1 VRRIGDHAD
10 GVLPRLPVQWIA
22 VMRTWAGQI
31 VIAVTLTGSALILT
45 ALYWPFLARTP
56 FVILFVAAILSARL
70 AGRAA
75 GLIAVA
81 FGLAGSIW
89 FPPPWDLPRLPQ
101 LLVGF
106 AVFSGGSAWLVGRHQ
121 EIVCDL
127 RTSRERLAFI
137 VASLPALVWAID
149 RNGYV
154 TFADGRGIEGV
165 GLTPAKLIGRTF
177 FEVYRDAPEM
187 LSNTRRV
194 LDGDTFTARAT
205 VDGFEIETSHS
216 PVRGD
221 RGTVIGALGVSV
233 DVTGRLV
240 FERRYRD
247 TQKMEAVG
255 RLAAGVAHDFN
266 NLLIAIGG
274 YTELVMESLDPTD
287 ERRSHL
293 LEVRKAA
300 DRAAALT
307 RQLLTF
313 SRRQVLQPKLVD
325 VNLLVGDLQN
335 FLRRTLGADV
345 DLVLD
350 LQPGLDPVRVD
361 PAQLEHALVNLAVNA
376 RDAMPTGG
384 RLRFAT
390 DMVDVPDAF
399 AVHRPPLKPGR
410 YVHIL
415 VSDNGVGMP
424 PEIQARIFD
433 PFFTTKPPGQ
443 GTGLG
448 LATVYGV
455 VKQSDGVIRVDSTV
469 GEGTTFSI
477 YLPAVP
483 GTPEPEAATRAPAS
497 KGGKE
502 TILIVEDDDAVRA
515 LMRQILG
522 RAGYTVVEAR
532 DGDEALTV
540 ARAQQDTL
548 ALVVTDI
555 VLPGLGGRA
564 LAARLIADRPRLR
577 VLYTSGYATDAM
589 LRDDD
594 GTSLPF
600 LAKPFLP
607 LELVRRVR
615 ETLDAAGPS
624 CP

>member
-1 VRRIGDHAD
+1 M
-10 GVLPRLPVQWIA
+10 
-22 VMRTWAGQI
+22 MRTWAPRIG
-31 VIAVTLTGSALILT
+31 IAVALTGSALILT
-45 ALYWPFLARTP
+45 ALWWPFLARTP

-70 AGRAA
+70 GGRAA
-75 GLIAVA
+75 GLIAVGL
-81 FGLAGSIW
+81 GLAGSIW
-89 FPPPWDLPRLPQ
+89 FPPPWDFPHLPQ

-127 RTSRERLAFI
+127 RTSRERLAFL

-177 FEVYRDAPEM
+177 FEVYRNAPDM
-187 LSNTRRV
+187 LASTRRV
-194 LDGDTFTARAT
+194 LDGETFTARAT

-216 PVRGD
+216 PVRSD
-221 RGTVIGALGVSV
+221 RETVIGALGVSV
-233 DVTGRLV
+233 DVTDRV
-240 FERRYRD
+240 VMERRYRD

-274 YTELVMESLDPTD
+274 YTELVMESLDPGD
-287 ERRSHL
+287 ERHLHL

-307 RQLLTF
+307 RQLLAF

-325 VNLLVGDLQN
+325 VNLLLGDLQN

-345 DLVLD
+345 DLVLN
-350 LQPGLDPVRVD
+350 LQPQLDPVRVD

-376 RDAMPTGG
+376 RDAMPAGG
-384 RLRFAT
+384 QLRFAT
-390 DMVDVPDAF
+390 DMVDVTDAL
-399 AVHRPPLKPGR
+399 AVHRPMKPGR

-415 VSDNGVGMP
+415 VSDTGVGMP
-424 PEIQARIFD
+424 PEVQARIFD

-455 VKQSDGVIRVDSTV
+455 VKQSDGFIWVDSTV
-469 GEGTTFSI
+469 GEGTAFSI
-477 YLPAVP
+477 YLPAVR
-483 GTPEPEAATRAPAS
+483 GTLEATAATRAPAS
-497 KGGKE
+497 KGGQE
-502 TILIVEDDDAVRA
+502 TILVVEDDGAVRA

-522 RAGYTVVEAR
+522 RAGYTVLDAR
-532 DGDEALTV
+532 DGGEALTA
-540 ARAQQDTL
+540 ARVQQSRID
-548 ALVVTDI
+548 LVVTDI
-555 VLPGLGGRA
+555 VMPGLGGRA
-564 LAARLIADRPRLR
+564 LAARLTADCPLLR
-577 VLYTSGYATDAM
+577 VLYTSGYATDGM
-589 LRDDD
+589 LRDHD

-607 LELVRRVR
+607 LDLVRRVR
-615 ETLDAAGPS
+615 ETLDAAGPPS
-624 CP
+624 TR